1 MCFVLSLNSQNT
13 QDDYVPSQLISYGID
28 APGRMAIDS
37 NDYIYVI
44 DVDKKSII
52 IYDGSGVYKSI
63 IATDFNP
70 ISIAVNKKGQLFVG
84 DEITGNIYHLKYDG
98 SKSLFHSGTKLPNS
112 MTFGFKNILY
122 VTDSEAKE
130 VLGLNVSGNTVLQ
143 FSDPNF
149 TFPTGIAFDEKN
161 NRLVVSEHGG
171 IGPETDTYC
180 NQNGGWAVRNYGPNT
195 SIYTFDLNG
204 TLLNQFGCF
213 GRLEGQNHRIQGI
226 AVGPCGNIYAIDP
239 YLARISVY
247 DESGN
252 FLTNIGQ
259 WGYGSGEFDL
269 PVDILFTTDHK
280 LIVSSMDKASLDV
293 FEINMPT
300 PTAIIKSADITTCSD
315 SAELE
320 VHFTGIAPWTF
331 TYTIDGENPSQI
343 TTSENPYMLTAGPGW
358 YEITAL
364 TDGSAAS
371 TDCFT
376 GGAMVTQSSAPTVAV
391 SDTNLDTCFNDGLG
405 IAITLTGTPPFKFTY
420 TIDNQAPIEVVTT
433 EYTYSLIPDISGLY
447 EITSVNDDGCSG
459 SVINGLVEVVVNP
472 LPTAEITNGN
482 DRIIIREGESTELT
496 IAFTGTGPWTF
507 TYEIDDKNPVSITTD
522 QNPYLLS
529 ASMEGTYEV
538 VQVTDVNCSS
548 NISKGYPEIV
558 FGNILEPATATI
570 ETATQTICKGKT
582 ATIPISFTGTP
593 PWTFGYTIDGNSVGE
608 ITTNEPLYQLITSTP
623 GIYELSSLTDG
634 LNNPGTFSGSVEV
647 TEAPEPALDLGPD
660 IAICEGDS
668 TYTLDAGLFDSYLWN
683 DGSTGRTLEV
693 TSEGT
698 YSVTVSNAE
707 GCTATDYV
715 NVTLHSFVNSD
726 FYYDVNR
733 FEVQFVSNATEADAH
748 YWEFGDKTTSTE
760 ENPIHTYSKKGN
772 YTVIYTAINDNCGTL
787 QVSKVVNVGSN
798 IETDVV
804 MIYPNPSYG
813 QFTIKITPLIPITS
827 NISIL
832 INSTSGQSI
841 YAEVFDPNYLTQYD
855 GSMYIPVSIESFD
868 KGIYIVYIN
877 AGNFAEQEKL
887 VLKD

>member
-1 MCFVLSLNSQNT
+1 MFSLYAQNSES
-13 QDDYVPSQLISYGID
+13 DYTPSQLISYGFD

-37 NDYIYVI
+37 NDHIYVI
-44 DVDKKSII
+44 DVDNKSIVV
-52 IYDGSGVYKSI
+52 YDGQGVYKKKI
-63 IATDFNP
+63 TTDITP
-70 ISIAVNKKGQLFVG
+70 VSIAVNKRGQIYVG
-84 DEITGNIYHLKYDG
+84 DKGSGNIYSMNDDG
-98 SKSLFHSGTKLPNS
+98 SKSLFYSGTLLPNAL
-112 MTFGFKNILY
+112 TFGFKNILY

-130 VLGLNVSGNTVLQ
+130 VLGLDVNGNMVLQ
-143 FSDPNF
+143 YSDPNF
-149 TFPTGIAFDEKN
+149 TFPTGIAFDAKN
-161 NRLVVSEHGG
+161 NQLVVSEHGG

-195 SIYTFDLNG
+195 SIYAFDLTG
-204 TLLNQFGCF
+204 TLINRFGCF

-226 AVGPCGNIYAIDP
+226 TVGPCGNIYAVDP

-247 DESGN
+247 DANGN

-269 PVDILFTTDHK
+269 PIDILFTSDHK

-293 FEINMPT
+293 FEITVPT
-300 PTAIIKSADITTCSD
+300 PSAQITSADITTCSG

-320 VHFTGIAPWTF
+320 VHFTGTAPWTF
-331 TYTIDGENPSQI
+331 TYTIDGDNPSQI
-343 TTSENPYMLTAGPGW
+343 TTSENPYMLTAVPGW

-371 TDCFT
+371 ADCFT
-376 GGAMVTQSSAPTVAV
+376 GGAMVTQANAPTVTASNSNFDACV
-391 SDTNLDTCFNDGLG
+391 NDGSG

-433 EYTYSLIPDISGLY
+433 EYTYSLIPEMSGLY
-447 EITSVNDDGCSG
+447 EIIAVNDDGCSG
-459 SVINGLVEVVVNP
+459 SVLNGLVEVVVNP

-482 DRIIIREGESTELT
+482 DRILIREGESTELT

-538 VQVTDVNCSS
+538 VAISDSYCSS
-548 NISKGYPEIV
+548 HMSTGFPDIV
-558 FGNILEPATATI
+558 FDNTTESASASIDISAV
-570 ETATQTICKGKT
+570 TICAGDT
-582 ATIPISFTGTP
+582 AIIPISFTGTA
-593 PWTFGYTIDGNSVGE
+593 PWTFTYTIDGAPAGE
-608 ITTNEPLYQLITSTP
+608 ILTDESPYSLIASDP
-623 GIYELSSLTDG
+623 GTYELSALTDG

-647 TEAPEPALDLGPD
+647 LEAPEPALDLGPD
-660 IAICEGDS
+660 IAICEGGS

-698 YSVTVSNAE
+698 YSVKVSNAE

-772 YTVIYTAINDNCGTL
+772 YTVTYTAINDNCGTL
-787 QVSKVVNVGSN
+787 QVSKVVSVGSN

-813 QFTIKITPLIPITS
+813 AFTIKITPLTPITS
-827 NISIL
+827 NINIRIS
-832 INSTSGQSI
+832 STSGQTI
-841 YAEVFDPNYLTQYD
+841 YAEGFDPYNITQYD
-855 GSMYIPVSIESFD
+855 GSMYIPVNIDSFD

-877 AGNFAEQEKL
+877 ADNFAEQEKL